1 MKLHSSLGDFRAFR
15 ATFEGGSVVVPTMGA
30 LHAGHAALIRAG
42 TALARER
49 HLSAGCIVT
58 IFVNP
63 TQFNDPADL
72 ERYPRTLEADA
83 ALCREAGAACVLAPA
98 VHEVYPKPD
107 FSPVPAL
114 PEVATRPGLEDARRP
129 GHFAGVGQV
138 ISRLFE
144 ITGPRCAIFGEKD
157 WQQLQV
163 VRAMGLSWG
172 GRPVEIVPVA
182 TVREAD
188 GLAMSSRNA
197 QLLPSARR
205 AAGGLASAFVAAGRA
220 KHWQDAEIAAAGE
233 LARAGAEVEYAAV
246 RDPVTLMPLAPGASE
261 GRILW
266 AVRLGGVR
274 LIDNASWRAASA

>member
-1 MKLHSSLGDFRAFR
+1 MKLHSSLGDFRAYR
-15 ATFEGGSVVVPTMGA
+15 ASFEGGCVVVPTMGA
-30 LHAGHAALIRAG
+30 LHEGHAALIRTGA
-42 TALARER
+42 ALAREK

-72 ERYPRTLEADA
+72 ERYPRNLEADA
-83 ALCREAGAACVLAPA
+83 ALCRRAGASCVLAPT
-98 VHEVYPKPD
+98 VHEVYPRPD
-107 FSPVPAL
+107 FAPAPAL
-114 PEVATRPGLEDARRP
+114 PDVATAPGLEDTRRP
-129 GHFAGVGQV
+129 GHFSGVCQV
-138 ISRLFE
+138 VSRLCE
-144 ITGPRCAIFGEKD
+144 ITGPTCAIFGEKD

-163 VRAMGLSWG
+163 VRAMGVSWG
-172 GRPVEIVPVA
+172 GRRVEIVPVA

-197 QLLPSARR
+197 QLPPSARR
-205 AAGGLASAFVAAGRA
+205 AAGGLPAAFVEAAKAR
-220 KHWQDAEIAAAGE
+220 KWPEAEVAAAGA

-246 RDPVTLMPLAPGASE
+246 RDPSTLMPLPPGASE

-274 LIDNASWRAASA
+274 LIDNAPWRASSA

>member
-1 MKLHSSLGDFRAFR
+1 MKLYSSLGDFRAYR
-15 ATFEGGSVVVPTMGA
+15 ASFEGGCVVVPTMGA

-42 TALARER
+42 VAFARER

-72 ERYPRTLEADA
+72 ERYPRNLEADA
-83 ALCREAGAACVLAPA
+83 ALCRRAGADCVLAPS

-107 FSPVPAL
+107 FAPTPAL
-114 PEVATRPGLEDARRP
+114 PAGATGPGLEDSSRP
-129 GHFAGVGQV
+129 GHFQGVCQV
-138 ISRLFE
+138 VSRLFE
-144 ITGPRCAIFGEKD
+144 ITGPRCAVFGEKD

-163 VRAMGLSWG
+163 VRAMNPVWG
-172 GRPVEIVPVA
+172 GRPVEVASVP
-182 TVREAD
+182 TVREPD

-205 AAGGLASAFVAAGRA
+205 AAGGLASAFVEAARGTG
-220 KHWQDAEIAAAGE
+220 WQGAERAAAGA
-233 LARAGAEVEYAAV
+233 LGRTGAQVEYVAV
-246 RDPVTLMPLAPGASE
+246 RDPSTLMPLPPEATE

-274 LIDNASWRAASA
+274 LIDNAPWRAASA

>member
-1 MKLHSSLGDFRAFR
+1 
-15 ATFEGGSVVVPTMGA
+15 MGA

-42 TALARER
+42 AALARER
-49 HLSAGCIVT
+49 HLGAGCIVT

-72 ERYPRTLEADA
+72 ERYPRSLEADA

-107 FSPVPAL
+107 FSPTPAL
-114 PEVATRPGLEDARRP
+114 PAVATSPGLEDARRP
-129 GHFAGVGQV
+129 GHFAGVCQV
-138 ISRLFE
+138 VHRLFE
-144 ITGPRCAIFGEKD
+144 ITGPTCAMFGEKD

-163 VRAMGLSWG
+163 VRALGLSWG
-172 GRPVEIVPVA
+172 GRRVEIVPVP

-197 QLLPSARR
+197 QLLPLARR
-205 AAGGLASAFVAAGRA
+205 AAGGLAAAFVEASRA
-220 KHWQDAEIAAAGE
+220 RNWEEAEATTARA
-233 LARAGAEVEYAAV
+233 LARSGAEVEYAAV
-246 RDPVTLMPLAPGASE
+246 RDPLTLLPLPPGARE

-274 LIDNASWRAASA
+274 LIDNAPWRAASA